1 MTRRNRIIL
10 VLCVVVLA
18 VLTLACVDPPEWPT
32 RTPAEQRAV
41 DLLETPRTARPAAT
55 VAVEVYRD

>member
-32 RTPAEQRAV
+32 RTPSEQRLV
-41 DLLETPRTARPAAT
+41 DLVEKRADPRAWPTAT
-55 VAVEVYRD
+55 EVNDE